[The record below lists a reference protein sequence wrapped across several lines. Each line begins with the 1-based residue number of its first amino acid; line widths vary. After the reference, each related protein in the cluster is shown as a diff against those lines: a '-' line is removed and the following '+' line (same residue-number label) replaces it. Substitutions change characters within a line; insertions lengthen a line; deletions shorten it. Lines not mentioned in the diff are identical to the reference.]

1 MAVRTFLSGW
11 TLTLGSLSAVAAL
24 SASGVL
30 ATSSESVLRTSF
42 STALETAASDQQ
54 IAKSAP
60 VAGTEEYWLT
70 ADKADGSLAATKT
83 VSVGDRID
91 LTLGGQDR
99 QLEVA
104 EVSDYAPK
112 AAGSSIGA
120 AGRLGQNRF
129 VLVTA
134 RETGNKDARSIR
146 FVMEIEQKP
155 VTAVGGQA
163 RAL

>member
-11 TLTLGSLSAVAAL
+11 SLTLGGVSAIAAL

-30 ATSSESVLRTSF
+30 ATSSESVLRSSF
-42 STALETAASDQQ
+42 STALETSAASQQ
-54 IAKSAP
+54 LAKSAP
-60 VAGTEEYWLT
+60 VAGSEEYWLT
-70 ADKADGSLAATKT
+70 AGKTDGSLAATKT
-83 VSVGDRID
+83 VSVGDRIA

-104 EVSDYAPK
+104 EVIDFAPK
-112 AAGSSIGA
+112 ATAIDTRAGQGH
-120 AGRLGQNRF
+120 F

-134 RETGNKDARSIR
+134 RDTASKDARSIR
-146 FVMEIEQKP
+146 FVMEIDAKP
-155 VTAVGGQA
+155 IAAIGAQA

>member
-11 TLTLGSLSAVAAL
+11 TLTLGSLTAVAAL

-30 ATSSESVLRTSF
+30 ATSSETVLRTSF
-42 STALETAASDQQ
+42 STALETALSNQQ

-70 ADKADGSLAATKT
+70 ADKAEGSLAVTRT

-91 LTLGGQDR
+91 LTLAGQDR

-104 EVSDYAPK
+104 EVSEFAPQATAIDARARK
-112 AAGSSIGA
+112 GH
-120 AGRLGQNRF
+120 F

-134 RETGNKDARSIR
+134 RDTANKDARSIR

-155 VTAVGGQA
+155 VTAMGAQA